1 MEKRECKE
9 AKLENYSPLAHLYR
23 QCGTMLT
30 VAKISV
36 IKCAFI
42 QMILRIMGVSFIIR
56 WAYVPEV
63 KTVHSSHL
71 MPICFLWC

>member
-23 QCGTMLT
+23 QYGTMLT
-30 VAKISV
+30 VSKISER
-36 IKCAFI
+36 KCAFI
-42 QMILRIMGVSFIIR
+42 QMILRLVGVSFLIR

-63 KTVHSSHL
+63 KTVHSSNL
-71 MPICFLWC
+71 MPIRFLWC